1 MDLDK
6 SMSSDDEREEEVS
19 PGKSKEFLKILSD
32 FKKRECKESKWR
44 FGVYEKDNETRW
56 AEKFRKW
63 LFWFPRKNQL
73 YSWRTR
79 RNLFSSY
86 GCHQS
91 NFFVKNIF
99 LTIFKKED
107 ARLLTAESEL
117 ISNVQGIGV
126 VDYDIDSYVQRL
138 EGVIKQ
144 KLQMYSLLD
153 KKLAKFKYYL
163 IIII

>member
-1 MDLDK
+1 M
-6 SMSSDDEREEEVS
+6 RQEE
-19 PGKSKEFLKILSD
+19 
-32 FKKRECKESKWR
+32 
-44 FGVYEKDNETRW
+44 
-56 AEKFRKW
+56 
-63 LFWFPRKNQL
+63 Q
-73 YSWRTR
+73 
-79 RNLFSSY
+79 
-86 GCHQS
+86 
-91 NFFVKNIF
+91 KNIGNEYF
-99 LTIFKKED
+99 DFQEKINYILEEQEEIFSLHMSAIKVFFPVRFISHHLKKED

-153 KKLAKFKYYL
+153 KKLAKFKYS